1 MRAPTAFVK
10 GAPGAYTRRVL
21 PTPCY
26 IISDAHLGVADRDS
40 EWLLLA
46 FLREIR
52 ADARSL
58 IINGDLFDFW
68 FEWRHVIPRAG
79 YRVLAAIAD
88 LADAGVRIVWVGG
101 NHDCWGGEVL
111 RNDVGVDYLLGT
123 WRGEIGGW
131 VTRIDHGDGLRD
143 AEDRKYR
150 ALRAVLRN
158 PAAIWAFRWLH
169 PDLGARIAL
178 GSSHA
183 SRNYRAKDGGAGLLK
198 VAMHD
203 LKHDPALDLLVFGH
217 SHVPVVERA
226 TGGGLYANAGTW
238 LGDSTYL
245 RVTPEAVELR
255 RFRVSLTG
263 PATSDL
269 LRREPPR
276 P

>member
-1 MRAPTAFVK
+1 M
-10 GAPGAYTRRVL
+10 L

-40 EWLLLA
+40 ERLLLA

-52 ADARSL
+52 GDARSL
-58 IINGDLFDFW
+58 VVNGDLFDFW

-79 YRVLAAIAD
+79 YRILAALAD
-88 LADAGVRIVWVGG
+88 LAEAGVQIVWVAG
-101 NHDCWGGEVL
+101 NHDCWGGDIL
-111 RNDVGVDYLLGT
+111 RNDVGVHYLLGT
-123 WRGEIGGW
+123 WHGDIGGW
-131 VTRIDHGDGLRD
+131 ATRIDHGDGLRD

-150 ALRAVLRN
+150 MLRAVLRHSLS
-158 PAAIWAFRWLH
+158 IRAFRWLH

-183 SRNYRAKDGGAGLLK
+183 SRNYRAKDGGSGLLK
-198 VAMHD
+198 VALRD
-203 LKHDPALDLLVFGH
+203 LAQAPELDLLVFGH

-226 TGGGLYANAGTW
+226 PGGGLYANAGTW

-255 RFRVSLTG
+255 RFRRSLTG

-269 LRREPPR
+269 LRREPAR
-276 P
+276 T